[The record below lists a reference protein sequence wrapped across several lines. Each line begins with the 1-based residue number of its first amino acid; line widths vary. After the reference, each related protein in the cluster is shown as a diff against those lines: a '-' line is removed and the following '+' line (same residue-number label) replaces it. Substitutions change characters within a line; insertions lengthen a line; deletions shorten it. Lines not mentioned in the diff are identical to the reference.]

1 MNDNEKAALDLVIE
15 REVPYFGARYSI
27 PVGLNWLA
35 TDANSKVY
43 AFKNRPD
50 ISKLLKDRWIDPND
64 GGHVLVAEANAGAV
78 AFDWR
83 FSLCKIDVLIEW
95 GAKPR

>member
-15 REVPYFGARYSI
+15 CEVPYFGERYSI

-35 TDANSKVY
+35 TDANGKVY
-43 AFKNRPD
+43 AFKNRPY
-50 ISKLLKDRWIDPND
+50 IAKQLKDRWIDTND
-64 GGHVLVAEANAGAV
+64 GGHVLVAEANAAAV
-78 AFDWR
+78 AYGWYNT
-83 FSLCKIDVLIEW
+83 LCKIDTLIEQ